1 MEKEE
6 KNLSDKPTK
15 LHRTTMDELLAASDY
30 SHSQPLEEREWIDAP
45 VVGRELI

>member
-15 LHRTTMDELLAASDY
+15 LHRTTMDELLAVSDY
-30 SHSQPLEEREWIDAP
+30 SQPQLLEEREWVDAP
-45 VVGRELI
+45 AIGRELV